1 VPVCNPLLI
10 KFTGLHF
17 YVCDTLLLTDN
28 FFPSCGSLSL
38 SRRETLESL
47 FEKEREKAGQ
57 EIMRVAAENEV
68 ILMSEMAK
76 AGGKR

>member
-1 VPVCNPLLI
+1 VC
-10 KFTGLHF
+10 G
-17 YVCDTLLLTDN
+17 TLLLTDI
-28 FFPSCGSLSL
+28 FPLVALSL
-38 SRRETLESL
+38 SRRETLEAL